1 MTRSQFDRGR
11 LSIRPLGE
19 RVHDLQQP
27 DILKRPGG
35 ERIAFE
41 HPALPVLADNALRRR
56 GPGGRCC
63 GPVAATCCDRAARR
77 C

>member
-1 MTRSQFDRGR
+1 M
-11 LSIRPLGE
+11 
-19 RVHDLQQP
+19 HDLQQP

-41 HPALPVLADNALRRR
+41 HPALPVLAERTVAAARA
-56 GPGGRCC
+56 GR
-63 GPVAATCCDRAARR
+63 VAATCCVRAARR

>member
-41 HPALPVLADNALRRR
+41 HPALPVLAERTVAAAR
-56 GPGGRCC
+56 GGLCC
-63 GPVAATCCDRAARR
+63 GPVAATCCVRAARR